1 MIHYRTSIDST
12 IATSLSTGEATQVHI
27 YCYSIGFPESI
38 GVCRLFFGQ
47 KEAHVSQLGVGAR
60 LKAIASF
67 QEIDAVKM

>member
-47 KEAHVSQLGVGAR
+47 KQAHVSQLGVGAR
-60 LKAIASF
+60 LRAIASF
-67 QEIDAVKM
+67 REIDDVKM